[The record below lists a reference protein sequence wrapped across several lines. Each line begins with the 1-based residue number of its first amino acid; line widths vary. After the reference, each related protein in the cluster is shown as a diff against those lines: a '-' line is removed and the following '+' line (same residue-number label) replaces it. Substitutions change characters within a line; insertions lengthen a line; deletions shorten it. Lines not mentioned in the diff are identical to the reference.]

1 MTSIQPQDD
10 PLLAIH
16 VAVEGIFREFFR
28 DDSLVIAAETSAKDI
43 DGWDSFAHM
52 TLIVSIEKKFGIK
65 FKLAELHEVQNVG
78 DILALVNAKTAK

>member
-1 MTSIQPQDD
+1 MSSIQPQDA

-16 VAVEGIFREFFR
+16 IAVEGIFREFFR
-28 DDSLVIAAETSAKDI
+28 DDSLVISGETSAKDI
-43 DGWDSFAHM
+43 EGWDSLAHI
-52 TLIVSIEKKFGIK
+52 TLIVAIEKKFGIK